1 LSKLLT
7 LLQDGRFHSGQALGE
22 ALGISRSSVWK
33 QLQRIEKEFGLR
45 IHRVQGRG
53 YRLVDPFIPYDPG
66 HLTSGLQGL
75 GWALHLHDVV
85 DSTNSEALRLLGQ
98 GRATPFLV
106 LSERQTG
113 GRGRR
118 GRVWIS
124 PAGQNLYYSLGI
136 TVRNG
141 PHQLAGLSL
150 VIGLAVRDALRRL
163 GIAGVGLKWP
173 NDVYASDRKIA
184 GILLELT
191 GDPAGEC
198 HVVIGIGINCNMSA
212 ANPAID
218 QPWTSLRNE
227 LGRDIDRNQLVLLL
241 SESLDGYLRRHEAE
255 GFAGLRLEWEANH
268 VWHGRMASLS
278 AGDRE
283 VVGRILGVDSDGA
296 LRLLVDGCERTFS
309 GGELR
314 LRLRDDS

>member
-1 LSKLLT
+1 MSKLLA

-33 QLQRIEKEFGLR
+33 QLQRIEKEFDLR
-45 IHRVQGRG
+45 IHKVQGRG
-53 YRLVDPFIPYDPG
+53 YRLIDPFVPYDRER
-66 HLTSGLQGL
+66 LASTLKDI
-75 GWALHLHDVV
+75 GWTLHLHDVV

-98 GRATPFLV
+98 GIEAPFVV

-118 GRVWIS
+118 GRAWIS

-136 TVRNG
+136 TIHNG
-141 PHQLAGLSL
+141 PHQLAGMSL
-150 VIGLAVRDALRRL
+150 VIGLAVRDALHRL
-163 GIAGVGLKWP
+163 GVPDVGLKWP
-173 NDVYASDRKIA
+173 NDVYASGRKIA

-212 ANPAID
+212 ANSAID

-227 LGRDIDRNQLVLLL
+227 LGKGIDRNQLLLVL
-241 SESLDGYLRRHEAE
+241 SESLRGYLHRHEVE
-255 GFAGLRLEWEANH
+255 GFASLRLEWEANH
-268 VWHGRMASLS
+268 IWHGLVASLS

-283 VVGRILGVDSDGA
+283 IVGEILGVDADGC
-296 LRLLVDGCERTFS
+296 LRLLVDGSERTFS